1 MSGARLIVRVGLLA
15 ATALVLGGAGGRVP
29 GFLIPTP
36 AAHAETPA
44 QASAASARTILDPQA
59 SQTEQA
65 AGRVGDFGAS
75 LRGHWGASAN
85 DANGTTGAAGA
96 APAPSP
102 AIAQA
107 NGPAPVDQIGA
118 LIEAKVKPAPAPAP
132 APATVKTDAS
142 ATAAPPLPVSKP
154 ELKDKAE
161 KPQLVPAKLLFGGAK
176 TAAAPLG
183 ARSIGYYSRGCLSGA
198 EALPIDG
205 PAWQVMRLSR
215 NRNWGHPKLIAAL
228 EQLGREAKEKDGWPG
243 LLVGDISQARG
254 GPMLTGHASHQIG
267 LDADIWFTPMPDR
280 RLSEKERET
289 LSATSMISG
298 PTSINREVFTDEHV
312 LVVRRAAL
320 NPDVERILVHPAIKK
335 AMCEAAGPDRAW
347 LAKVRPYYG
356 HHYHFHVRMACP
368 KGVEGCR
375 AQAPVKAEDGCG
387 KELDDWFALLT
398 RPKTP
403 PPPGYKPPP
412 PKPPLTLADLP
423 SECRVVLDAGRGPT
437 VRDEAELIKTSIE
450 ASRRMINAGAGTVV
464 RDEAELVRPRM
475 EASPPIIDLPG
486 EKRPEPI
493 PDVQAADGASAA
505 SGDGPADDATPGQG
519 Q

>member
-1 MSGARLIVRVGLLA
+1 MLGA
-15 ATALVLGGAGGRVP
+15 AGGSASILFVP
-29 GFLIPTP
+29 VPS
-36 AAHAETPA
+36 ARAETL
-44 QASAASARTILDPQA
+44 SAVTGAAPQA
-59 SQTEQA
+59 SPASDATQSEQA
-65 AGRVGDFGAS
+65 SDRVAEFGAS
-75 LRGHWGASAN
+75 LRDRWGAATN
-85 DANGTTGAAGA
+85 DAGDTPTAAVP
-96 APAPSP
+96 APAPRP
-102 AIAQA
+102 ALAEA
-107 NGPAPVDQIGA
+107 NGPAPGDQIGA
-118 LIEAKVKPAPAPAP
+118 LIEANVKPAGPPPAVAKPEA
-132 APATVKTDAS
+132 ATG
-142 ATAAPPLPVSKP
+142 ATPPLPAAKP
-154 ELKDKAE
+154 DVKDKAE
-161 KPQLVPAKLLFGGAK
+161 KAQLVPAKLLFGGAK

-183 ARSIGYYSRGCLSGA
+183 ARSIGYYSRGCLSGG

-228 EQLGREAKEKDGWPG
+228 EQLAREAKEKDGWPG

-335 AMCEAAGPDRAW
+335 AMCEATGPDRAW

-368 KGVEGCR
+368 RGVEGCR

-423 SECRVVLDAGRGPT
+423 SECRVV
-437 VRDEAELIKTSIE
+437 
-450 ASRRMINAGAGTVV
+450 INAGAGTVV
-464 RDEAELVRPRM
+464 RDEAELVRTSI
-475 EASPPIIDLPG
+475 EASHHIIDISG
-486 EKRPEPI
+486 EKRSEPI
-493 PDVQAADGASAA
+493 PEVQAGDGATAA
-505 SGDGPADDATPGQG
+505 NGDGPADDAASGQG